1 MSDYIYI
8 IAPICGWL
16 VAQGIKFFLSL
27 RKDGISWND
36 FVQSGGMP
44 SSHTAFMVALL
55 TVIGVNNGIQSA
67 IFGVTAAVTAIII
80 YDAMGVRRTT
90 GEQTVAIKEL
100 SDNQKYKLKIKINNS
115 KGHTPAQIVVGI
127 IVGALVGG
135 VLVTIL

>member
-16 VAQGIKFFLSL
+16 VAQGIKFTLSL
-27 RKDGISWND
+27 RKDGITWND

-44 SSHTAFMVALL
+44 SSHAAFMVALL
-55 TVIGVNNGIQSA
+55 TVVGAENGIQSA
-67 IFGVTAAVTAIII
+67 IFGVTLAVTAIII

-100 SDNQKYKLKIKINNS
+100 ANNQKLKLKINIHNA
-115 KGHTPAQIVVGI
+115 KGHTPLQIMVGI
-127 IVGALVGG
+127 IVGTLVGG
-135 VLVTIL
+135 VLIVVL

>member
-55 TVIGVNNGIQSA
+55 TVIGVNNGIQSLWR
-67 IFGVTAAVTAIII
+67 V
-80 YDAMGVRRTT
+80 
-90 GEQTVAIKEL
+90 
-100 SDNQKYKLKIKINNS
+100 
-115 KGHTPAQIVVGI
+115 
-127 IVGALVGG
+127 
-135 VLVTIL
+135 